1 MSEKVQLTV
10 TGMTCGVCENA
21 VRRAVRQIDGVEEV
35 TASHTANQVDVTFDA
50 DKANAEMIRE
60 RIEAAGYEVKP

>member
-10 TGMTCGVCENA
+10 TGMTCGGCENA

-50 DKANAEMIRE
+50 GKVTAGMIRE